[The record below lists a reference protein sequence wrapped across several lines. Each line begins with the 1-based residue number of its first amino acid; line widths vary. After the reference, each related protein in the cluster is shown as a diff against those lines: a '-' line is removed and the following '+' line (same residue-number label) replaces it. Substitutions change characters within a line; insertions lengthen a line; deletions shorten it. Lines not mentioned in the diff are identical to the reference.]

1 MATTPTHATAP
12 YGSGRQSIPG
22 TMSTPS
28 TSGPD
33 EPRPIRPRKDYGRGL
48 PPPGPSNRLYSTP
61 SILTFFDRED
71 SEQGE

>member
-1 MATTPTHATAP
+1 MATTPTHAAAT
-12 YGSGRQSIPG
+12 YGPG
-22 TMSTPS
+22 WQSTPGA
-28 TSGPD
+28 TSGPPAGGPD
-33 EPRPIRPRKDYGRGL
+33 EPRSIRPRKDYGRGL

>member
-1 MATTPTHATAP
+1 MATTSTHAIDP
-12 YGSGRQSIPG
+12 YGPGRQLNPG
-22 TMSTPS
+22 TTSTPPA
-28 TSGPD
+28 SGSD
-33 EPRPIRPRKDYGRGL
+33 ELRPLRPRKDYGRGL